1 MISHRLLIRIFP
13 AAKVKD
19 MWVLDK
25 LVERRI
31 DEAQARGDFDELA
44 GAGRPLQ
51 LEDLSLVPE
60 ELRAAYLLLKN
71 SGYLPPEVR
80 TRQEI
85 TEVEALIRQATTPEL
100 AKKDRQRL
108 ALLQACLG
116 DRMNLD
122 PLYASPAMSRLQ
134 SGRD

>member
-1 MISHRLLIRIFP
+1 
-13 AAKVKD
+13 
-19 MWVLDK
+19 MWILDK
-25 LVERRI
+25 LAEQQI
-31 DEAQARGDFDELA
+31 DEAHARGDFDDLA

-51 LEDLSLVPE
+51 LEDLSQVPE

-71 SGYLPPEVR
+71 AGYLPPEVLAR
-80 TRQEI
+80 REI
-85 TEVEALIRQATTPEL
+85 TEVEALIRQAATPES

-122 PLYASPAMSRLQ
+122 PVYESEARRRLQ

>member
-1 MISHRLLIRIFP
+1 MISRRLLIRIPP

-25 LVERRI
+25 LAQLRI

-71 SGYLPPEVR
+71 AGYLPPEVYA
-80 TRQEI
+80 RQEI
-85 TEVEALIRQATTPEL
+85 TEVEALIRQAATPEL
-100 AKKDRQRL
+100 AEKDRQRL
-108 ALLQACLG
+108 ALLQARLG

-122 PLYASPAMSRLQ
+122 PVYASAARSRLQ